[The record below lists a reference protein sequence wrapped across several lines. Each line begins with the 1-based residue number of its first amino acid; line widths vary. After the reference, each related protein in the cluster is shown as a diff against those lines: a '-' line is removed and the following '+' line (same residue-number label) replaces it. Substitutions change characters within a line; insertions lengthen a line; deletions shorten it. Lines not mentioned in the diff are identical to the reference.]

1 MLFAMPTFAYSIF
14 YLAALF
20 AAMLID
26 HFYLP
31 MSRGIFITVASCLGL
46 IALILALFLSRFYTP
61 RELTQDEYK
70 MLGAYFIDPPRQ
82 LSEFQLIDDEGVTFL
97 QNNLRTN
104 GIFYFLVLLIAL
116 IFAL

>member
-1 MLFAMPTFAYSIF
+1 
-14 YLAALF
+14 
-20 AAMLID
+20 
-26 HFYLP
+26 

-82 LSEFQLIDDEGVTFL
+82 LTEFQLVDDEGATFL
-97 QNNLRTN
+97 PEQFKNC
-104 GIFYFLVLLIAL
+104 LLYTSDA
-116 IFAL
+116 ADDW